1 MWRRC
6 LTLGTSMTDRAWP
19 DRVRRAVER
28 LRKEV
33 ERRPSEM
40 YYQLLKGW
48 EAELRKIEGQEDKL

>member
-1 MWRRC
+1 
-6 LTLGTSMTDRAWP
+6 MTDRAWP